1 MEIKRLDKDVYKGRK
16 FTASYKTNGYY
27 DIIASDKEF
36 KLNYVTFGKAIDKSF
51 DDEFFGEWLED
62 PIAYGAFESE
72 KLVGYVEG
80 SIESWN
86 NRFRISNICIFAQNN
101 RNSGI
106 GAKLIHIIEEVA
118 ISLEA
123 RMIVL
128 ETQTCNEKAIA
139 FYQKNGYSI
148 IGFDLYSYSND
159 DVDNHEIRIEMAK
172 KLK

>member
-1 MEIKRLDKDVYKGRK
+1 MVI
-16 FTASYKTNGYY
+16 
-27 DIIASDKEF
+27 
-36 KLNYVTFGKAIDKSF
+36 
-51 DDEFFGEWLED
+51 
-62 PIAYGAFESE
+62 
-72 KLVGYVEG
+72 
-80 SIESWN
+80 
-86 NRFRISNICIFAQNN
+86 ISNICIFAQNN

-106 GAKLIHIIEEVA
+106 GAKLIHAIEEVA